1 MMDKYVDFVHKIVS
15 EIKFLPC
22 TRNNGLGL
30 AQKVGAPFPEVFV
43 CHPYYQ

>member
-43 CHPYYQ
+43 HPY